1 VSLGGGA
8 GLAVPLG
15 GGGAGSPFVMFIG
28 PGGMPVAWGGGGRP
42 VMFMPGFGGGM
53 PAEGAGGAPEGRA
66 GFP

>member
-1 VSLGGGA
+1 VT
-8 GLAVPLG
+8 LG
-15 GGGAGSPFVMFIG
+15 GGGAGGAFVMFIG
-28 PGGMPVAWGGGGRP
+28 PGGMPVAWASGGGP